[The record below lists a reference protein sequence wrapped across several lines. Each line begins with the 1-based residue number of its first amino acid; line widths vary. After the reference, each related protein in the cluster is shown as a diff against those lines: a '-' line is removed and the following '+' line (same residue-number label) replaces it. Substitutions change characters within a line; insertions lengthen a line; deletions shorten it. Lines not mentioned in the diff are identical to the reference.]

1 MKFKF
6 NLSDYFKL
14 IKHKNYSNY
23 TNKKTN
29 ISTINKAGK
38 SIKNNK
44 SINQKSK
51 ENLKIVNKDKT
62 TYEKSFFLKL
72 SVSQLQSFYYQKYRL
87 SLIALL
93 LKNNLFITQKKY
105 KVYHPFKYSIEIRN
119 YKSNKEYEE
128 LNKSIMNLGKLKPG
142 DFYLYEFKKFYFY
155 LHFFN
160 KELGKEIF
168 AMIQKKQYEFNEV
181 YEHLYYNDDEPTE
194 AQMYKYLRD
203 EPYMNYLLNG
213 YDKKYTGDKKNLS
226 KYKKKNSDDEEDED
240 SSVEDGFTI
249 VKKKK

>member
-1 MKFKF
+1 MKP
-6 NLSDYFKL
+6 
-14 IKHKNYSNY
+14 
-23 TNKKTN
+23 KKVY
-29 ISTINKAGK
+29 K
-38 SIKNNK
+38 
-44 SINQKSK
+44 
-51 ENLKIVNKDKT
+51 KDKT

-119 YKSNKEYEE
+119 YTSNKDYDE

-168 AMIQKKQYEFNEV
+168 AMIRKNQYEFNEV
-181 YEHLYYNDDEPTE
+181 YEHLYYNDEEPTE

-203 EPYMNYLLNG
+203 ESYLNYLLNG

-226 KYKKKNSDDEEDED
+226 KYKKKNSDDEDED
-240 SSVEDGFTI
+240 SSVDDDGFTI